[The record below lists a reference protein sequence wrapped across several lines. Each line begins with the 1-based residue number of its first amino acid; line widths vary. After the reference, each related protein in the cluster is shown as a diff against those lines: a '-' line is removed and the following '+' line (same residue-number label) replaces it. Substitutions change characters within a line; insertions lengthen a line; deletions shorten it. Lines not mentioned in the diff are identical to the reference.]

1 MRKKLIASALLSA
14 VSGTVFITDSA
25 VATEKKIEC
34 VRKLPNET
42 YQNYPL
48 KYQKDCDIPLQLGAP
63 VEPENTTP
71 PGGSYSS

>member
-34 VRKLPNET
+34 VRKLPDET

-48 KYQKDCDIPLQLGAP
+48 KYQKDCDIPLQLGTP
-63 VEPENTTP
+63 PTETTTP